1 MAALRKL
8 WSLRRRR
15 PVFVATSLAVL
26 AFLVT
31 YPAIHWWLQ
40 ARGVAGEFRY
50 FDLGAYRAA
59 VNAWQAGDPIYVE
72 NDNGGYHG
80 SYLYPPV
87 YLLLFLPVTDV
98 PFADLTFHQAGTLLN
113 VVSLGLLW
121 VGLQAAIAA
130 YGLRLA
136 WVERLLLLWAVAGFA
151 PVIVSMQLAQV
162 SVLLAALLAFALA
175 GIQYGEPGGRP
186 QGGRRTSERRA
197 ARPSGSAAER
207 ASGRSDH
214 RERRHASH
222 EDRPAGGTTREPG
235 GRLGRA
241 VGYASG
247 ALTAV
252 AGTLKLIYAPA
263 GAHLLVDRRRFAAAV
278 AAALGLVAVSLA
290 VFGVEAHVQYYD
302 VLTWGKGWGDS
313 RPPFP
318 PNLWLPPYYRPFYYL
333 GSTVG
338 MAIRIG
344 LAAGIT
350 LLSLASVGEGV
361 DTETF
366 ALGVAAI
373 PLVAPRAYTQ
383 DLAVFLPV
391 AVALLAT
398 ELRREDGSPLVPVV
412 GVFLA
417 AVHPYGFYG
426 ILRLLAATAP
436 SSSYDVLQSA
446 SGLLQPGVWA
456 AVLFVGLA
464 VYRVGQA
471 AALPPALA
479 DR

>member
-1 MAALRKL
+1 
-8 WSLRRRR
+8 
-15 PVFVATSLAVL
+15 
-26 AFLVT
+26 
-31 YPAIHWWLQ
+31 
-40 ARGVAGEFRY
+40 
-50 FDLGAYRAA
+50 
-59 VNAWQAGDPIYVE
+59 
-72 NDNGGYHG
+72 
-80 SYLYPPV
+80 
-87 YLLLFLPVTDV
+87 
-98 PFADLTFHQAGTLLN
+98 
-113 VVSLGLLW
+113 
-121 VGLQAAIAA
+121 
-130 YGLRLA
+130 
-136 WVERLLLLWAVAGFA
+136 
-151 PVIVSMQLAQV
+151 
-162 SVLLAALLAFALA
+162 
-175 GIQYGEPGGRP
+175 
-186 QGGRRTSERRA
+186 
-197 ARPSGSAAER
+197 
-207 ASGRSDH
+207 
-214 RERRHASH
+214 
-222 EDRPAGGTTREPG
+222 
-235 GRLGRA
+235 
-241 VGYASG
+241 
-247 ALTAV
+247 
-252 AGTLKLIYAPA
+252 
-263 GAHLLVDRRRFAAAV
+263 VDRRRFAAAV

>member
-162 SVLLAALLAFALA
+162 SVLLAAILAFALA
-175 GIQYGEPGGRP
+175 GIQYGDGD
-186 QGGRRTSERRA
+186 RRR
-197 ARPSGSAAER
+197 
-207 ASGRSDH
+207 
-214 RERRHASH
+214 
-222 EDRPAGGTTREPG
+222 
-235 GRLGRA
+235 GRLGH
-241 VGYASG
+241 YASG